1 MAQHMESAAMIDPTD
16 TQTKALPLEDLPGN
30 IRNEVDVTGMAEVSH
45 HGVEFAQNPMTR
57 KPRGRPATGKALSNA
72 DRQRAYRERQKAQRN
87 EMERELHNAE
97 ATIRVDEGYSDG
109 LWQEL
114 EQAKARIREL
124 EEQLAQRNETP
135 MKERPKEKLHGWV
148 VQLKSMHMKH
158 WKTITKRPW
167 PTEEIALKRIE
178 ELKADHRTNE
188 DMEYRA
194 KKV

>member
-1 MAQHMESAAMIDPTD
+1 MIDAND
-16 TQTKALPLEDLPGN
+16 KQTQSLALDEQP
-30 IRNEVDVTGMAEVSH
+30 A
-45 HGVEFAQNPMTR
+45 
-57 KPRGRPATGKALSNA
+57 KRGRPATGKALSNA

-87 EMERELHNAE
+87 EKPCDDPYGKKVIESLEMALREEMDKTA
-97 ATIRVDEGYSDG
+97 A
-109 LWQEL
+109 
-114 EQAKARIREL
+114 AKARIREL
-124 EEQLAQRNETP
+124 EAQLAQRNETP